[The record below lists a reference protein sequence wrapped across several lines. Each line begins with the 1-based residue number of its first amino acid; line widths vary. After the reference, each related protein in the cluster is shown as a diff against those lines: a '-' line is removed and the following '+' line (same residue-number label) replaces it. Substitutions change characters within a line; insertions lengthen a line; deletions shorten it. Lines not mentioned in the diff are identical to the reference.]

1 MRGNG
6 AFDDTP
12 GRRALGALAA
22 ACRNMGKGAF
32 LATYQAPFLIQMTET
47 AEKATSFAT
56 IAPEAH
62 QAATTLGLYAYQV
75 AKRPGANAFTQMI
88 TLGRTR
94 NNDIIVEEGS
104 VSKYHANFKKEAS
117 GRWTLTDVSTNGVRV
132 DGAKIPKDKP
142 IVLHSGARLVL
153 ADGVELLYLEPSD
166 ALDHLQRVKT

>member
-1 MRGNG
+1 
-6 AFDDTP
+6 
-12 GRRALGALAA
+12 
-22 ACRNMGKGAF
+22 
-32 LATYQAPFLIQMTET
+32 
-47 AEKATSFAT
+47 
-56 IAPEAH
+56 
-62 QAATTLGLYAYQV
+62 
-75 AKRPGANAFTQMI
+75 MI

-104 VSKYHANFKKEAS
+104 VSKYHANFKKDAT

-153 ADGVELLYLEPSD
+153 ADGVELLYLDPAD